1 MLLDAQVGPRLVSPG
16 SENPLRAARSGALVT
31 CDAHARYAEAIR
43 TGNCYYATA
52 VAASLGTALTAT
64 GVTLTLYNPQNSSVY
79 LSVLHVG
86 VALTTPPAAAAV
98 GALVLAAN
106 VNPITAVPA
115 TNTLAANWGNALL
128 GASPGRGVGQPYTAT
143 TLPAAP
149 IAVRNLGGWAFVGT
163 AASSTGF
170 PIVNDEI
177 AGMIMLAPNTAVT
190 VQGILSASSWTGTV
204 TMVWEE
210 IPINA

>member
-1 MLLDAQVGPRLVSPG
+1 MLLEAQVGPRLVAPG
-16 SENPLRAARSGALVT
+16 SENPLRSARSGALVT
-31 CDAHARYAEAIR
+31 TDAHGRYAEAIR
-43 TGNCYYATA
+43 AGNCYYATS
-52 VAASLGTALTAT
+52 VGASLGTALTAT
-64 GVTLTLYNPQNSSVY
+64 GVTLTLYNPQNSQTY
-79 LSVLHVG
+79 LSLLHVG
-86 VALTTPPAAAAV
+86 VAITTPPAAAAV

-106 VNPITAVPA
+106 VNPIAAVPG

-128 GASPGRGVGQPYTAT
+128 GATPGRGVGQPYTAT

-149 IAVRNLGGWAFVGT
+149 ITVRNLGGWAFVGT

-170 PIVNDEI
+170 GIVNDEV
-177 AGMIMLAPNTAVT
+177 AGLIMLAPNTAVT

-204 TMVWEE
+204 SMVWEE